1 MTQWHRYSPFS
12 ADHGREWDERWEYS
26 PAEGN
31 LPRTFDVRVRAGK
44 PLDVLKLKGIDLGEV
59 REYAAFL
66 ERTSSRLYGAGAD
79 LRRVPACPL
88 CHAPLDGAAVEL
100 AVFGVPYVRCGRCGH
115 VGVGARPQ
123 PEVLDAIFAESET
136 HSSTYVD
143 RNAIETRMTQIIA
156 PKLDWCTELFRSR
169 SRREPRSVV
178 DVGAGGGHFLAGAAR
193 RGMTAEG
200 FEKSWASRAF
210 AHEAFGLDLREDD
223 FLSASGPPADLITF
237 WGLLEYV
244 ARPRDFIAAALR
256 RLTFDGMLVV
266 EVPRVDSLGT
276 LVQGMEGAVVARH
289 MDPTTHVNGFTDASL
304 CTALVEEGFI
314 PVAAWYFGMDA
325 YEACVQAALRAD
337 DPKLFDVL
345 ADFIPVI
352 QQALDRG
359 RQCDDIIIAAVPAR
373 QP

>member
-1 MTQWHRYSPFS
+1 M
-12 ADHGREWDERWEYS
+12 
-26 PAEGN
+26 
-31 LPRTFDVRVRAGK
+31 
-44 PLDVLKLKGIDLGEV
+44 
-59 REYAAFL
+59 
-66 ERTSSRLYGAGAD
+66 
-79 LRRVPACPL
+79 
-88 CHAPLDGAAVEL
+88 
-100 AVFGVPYVRCGRCGH
+100 FGVPYVRCGRCRH
-115 VGVGARPQ
+115 VSVGARPQ

-136 HSSTYVD
+136 HSSAYVD
-143 RNAIETRMTQIIA
+143 RSAIETRMTQIIA
-156 PKLDWCTELFRSR
+156 PKLDWCTEHFQGRN
-169 SRREPRSVV
+169 RRQPRSVL
-178 DVGAGGGHFLAGAAR
+178 DVGAGGGHFLAGAMR
-193 RGMTAEG
+193 RGMAVEG
-200 FEKSWASRAF
+200 FEKSRASRAF
-210 AHEAFGLDLREDD
+210 AREAFDLELREDD
-223 FLSASGPPADLITF
+223 FLSAGGTPVDLITF

-244 ARPRDFIAAALR
+244 AQPRDFIAAALR

-325 YEACVQAALRAD
+325 YETCVQAALRAN
-337 DPKLFDVL
+337 DPGLFEVL

-373 QP
+373 